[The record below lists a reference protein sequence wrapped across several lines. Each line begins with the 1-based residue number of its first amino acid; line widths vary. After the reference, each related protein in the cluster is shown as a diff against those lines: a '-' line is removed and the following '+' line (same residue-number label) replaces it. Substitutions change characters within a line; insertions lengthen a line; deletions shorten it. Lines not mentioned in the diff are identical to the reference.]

1 MKKIKHTTKKIR
13 NQTKPVRQ
21 AYKQVNQARRQIQ
34 QALDPNISSTL
45 QRLHGDYRRVYAYG
59 ALLQANFAVY
69 ITDPLGNLER
79 AGATWHKD
87 IFPLSLLATDVD
99 LSLGSLNSE
108 DFQIGAMPYSYMTE
122 ASGGTIDVT
131 FIETKYG
138 DIAQSYEAARNLI
151 INKDGSVNEVNKYI
165 FQLHISVYNEEMAN
179 KKHLRYLPIY
189 KTYTVAVKEGHTSLS
204 SSGRSEIIKHQI
216 SFQKIR
222 PYMTIPAH

>member
-1 MKKIKHTTKKIR
+1 MKKIQYKTNRIS
-13 NQTKPVRQ
+13 NQVKPVKQ
-21 AYKQVNQARRQIQ
+21 AYKQVNQALRQIQ
-34 QALDPNISSTL
+34 QARDPNISSTL
-45 QRLHGDYRRVYAYG
+45 QRLRKDYGRIYSYG

-87 IFPLSLLATDVD
+87 IFPLSLLAADVD

-108 DFQIGAMPYSYMTE
+108 DFQVGAIPYSYMTE

-138 DIAQSYEAARNLI
+138 DIAKSYEAARNLI

-165 FQLHISVYNEEMAN
+165 FQLHISVYNEEMA
-179 KKHLRYLPIY
+179 KRHVRSLPIY
-189 KTYTVAVKEGHTSLS
+189 KTYTVSVKEGHTSLS

-216 SFQKIR
+216 TFQKIR